1 MPSNSIS
8 SILGLLILLKAEEP
22 KTRGKAP
29 MWYCSELEDFRAT
42 GPLEG
47 LPSLLTP
54 FLKCLQA

>member
-29 MWYCSELEDFRAT
+29 MWYCSEFEDFGAT

-54 FLKCLQA
+54 F